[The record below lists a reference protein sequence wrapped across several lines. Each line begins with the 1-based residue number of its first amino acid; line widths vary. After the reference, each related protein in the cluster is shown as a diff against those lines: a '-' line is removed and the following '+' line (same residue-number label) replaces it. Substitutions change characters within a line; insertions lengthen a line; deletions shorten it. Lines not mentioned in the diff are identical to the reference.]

1 MSRVALCTQDDELS
15 AFFQTL
21 CQRNNLDWVVIGQ
34 PGQATQGLGEFDP
47 KLIFLDEAFSGD
59 RTVELITNLI
69 SFLPNRKLILLLR
82 NHNFQLLRE
91 AMRLG
96 AADVLLIPDELDRL
110 GELFADVLL
119 LSEEASKGTRGRALA
134 FFRAKG
140 GSGAT
145 FLAINA
151 AVVATELV
159 KGKVLLIDGNL
170 QTADV
175 TAALNLKGERSIVD
189 LAPVLDELTPQHI
202 ADVCAHHPSGLDVLM
217 APPVPNVGDVL
228 APEHMAMIVR
238 VAQRAYSAII
248 VDCPPPTD
256 PRCHAVLRAVN
267 RPLLVTTADSP
278 ALFAWRRVSPLVGD
292 LGGRLGMVV
301 NQTTPKIEFNLK
313 EFAEWMQLK
322 MVAEVRQ
329 DAPLVQ
335 PLANAGQ
342 TLLDAKHGRRFM
354 IRPPQII
361 KQVVRLT
368 NYLLS

>member
-1 MSRVALCTQDDELS
+1 MSRVALCTQDQELNMY
-15 AFFQTL
+15 FQTL
-21 CQRNNLDWVVIGQ
+21 CQRNNLDWAVVSQ
-34 PGQATQGLGEFDP
+34 PGQVTQGLGEFDP
-47 KLIFLDEAFSGD
+47 KLILLDEAFSGD
-59 RTVELITNLI
+59 RTAELIANLI
-69 SFLPNRKLILLLR
+69 SFLPNRKLILLMR
-82 NHNFQLLRE
+82 GHNFHLLRE

-110 GELFADVLL
+110 GVLFADVLL
-119 LSEEASKGTRGRALA
+119 LGEAGSAAGQGRALA

-145 FLAINA
+145 FLAVNA

-175 TAALNLKGERSIVD
+175 AATLNMKGERSILD

-202 ADVCAHHPSGLDVLM
+202 ADVCVHHPSGIDVLM

-238 VAQRAYSAII
+238 VAQRAYSAVII
-248 VDCPPPTD
+248 DCPPPTD
-256 PRCHAVLRAVN
+256 PRCAAILRAAN

-278 ALFAWRRVSPLVGD
+278 ALFAWRRVAPLVGD

-301 NQTTPKIEFNLK
+301 NQTTSKIEFNLK

-322 MVAEVRQ
+322 PVAEICC

-335 PLANAGQ
+335 PLANAWK
-342 TLLDAKHGRRFM
+342 TLLDAKHGRRFI

>member
-1 MSRVALCTQDDELS
+1 MSRVALCTQDPDLNT
-15 AFFQTL
+15 FFQTL
-21 CQRNNLDWVVIGQ
+21 CQRHNLDWAVISQ

-47 KLIFLDEAFSGD
+47 KLILLDEAFSGD
-59 RTVELITNLI
+59 RTIELVENLV

-82 NHNFQLLRE
+82 SHNFHLLRE

-119 LSEEASKGTRGRALA
+119 LSEEASTGGRGRALA

-145 FLAINA
+145 FLAVNA

-175 TAALNLKGERSIVD
+175 AAALNIKGERSVVD

-202 ADVCAHHPSGLDVLM
+202 ADVCVHHASGVDVLM

-238 VAQRAYSAII
+238 VAQRAYSAVII
-248 VDCPPPTD
+248 DCPPPTD
-256 PRCHAVLRAVN
+256 PRCPAILRAAN

-278 ALFAWRRVSPLVGD
+278 ALFAWRRVYPLVGD

-301 NQTTPKIEFNLK
+301 NLTTPKIEFNLK
-313 EFAEWMQLK
+313 EFSEWMQLK
-322 MVAEVRQ
+322 LVAEICQ
-329 DAPLVQ
+329 DATLVQ
-335 PLANAGQ
+335 PLANAGK
-342 TLLDAKHGRRFM
+342 TLLEARHGRRFI
-354 IRPPQII
+354 IRPPQVIR
-361 KQVVRLT
+361 QVVRLT
-368 NYLLS
+368 HHLLS